1 MISVV
6 CLALFITTNSL
17 AYANAWRGIVPLQT
31 TRTTVE
37 KSLGK
42 PTRDHGDTV
51 VYDFESERA
60 SIEYSKGPCSV
71 KLSQWNV
78 PRDTVISV
86 WITPKRDLNFKD
98 LGLDGH
104 YKVVRDEDRLDVIH
118 YIDEE
123 AGIEYNVHEPSGI
136 VGLIKYRPTAGDKTL
151 RCPSRRNKVIKA
163 RRGNYQT

>member
-6 CLALFITTNSL
+6 CLALFITTNSP

-37 KSLGK
+37 KTLGK

-98 LGLDGH
+98 LGL
-104 YKVVRDEDRLDVIH
+104 
-118 YIDEE
+118 
-123 AGIEYNVHEPSGI
+123 
-136 VGLIKYRPTAGDKTL
+136 
-151 RCPSRRNKVIKA
+151 
-163 RRGNYQT
+163 